1 MSECSNIEG
10 RTTMKALVVYE
21 SIFGNTMEIAE
32 AIARGLSAR
41 FEVTATEVGEADT
54 NIGDIDLLVVGGPT
68 HVWGMSRGL
77 SRKGALE
84 QAAKIGVRPVSPE
97 MSIRMWTHLLPNTHM
112 TVLAATFDTA
122 LKKGRWFPTGSAAR
136 SADSQLRKKGFES
149 VVKPQQF
156 YVTDT
161 VGPLADDEV
170 ERAVEWGMKLG
181 EVAERTLS
189 PRREAVGAH

>member
-1 MSECSNIEG
+1 
-10 RTTMKALVVYE
+10 MKALVVYE
-21 SIFGNTMEIAE
+21 SIFGNTMDIAE

-41 FEVTATEVGEADT
+41 FEVTATEVGDADT

-84 QAAKIGVRPVSPE
+84 QAAKIGVRPVSPD
-97 MSIRMWTHLLPNTHM
+97 MSIRVWTHLLPDTHM
-112 TVLAATFDTA
+112 TILAAAFDTA

-136 SADSQLRKKGFES
+136 SADSQLSKKGFET

-161 VGPLADDEV
+161 VGPLAEHELD
-170 ERAVEWGMKLG
+170 RAKEWGRKLG
-181 EVAERTLS
+181 EVAVRTLM
-189 PRREAVGAH
+189 PKLEAVGAR